1 MPAILKENIT
11 KLNENLTQSFK
22 KNEKENYE
30 NHPTPTVKQ
39 VLSAKIEYEEIPN
52 YTNTLSSLQTKY
64 IILKPNQQPLNVQHA
79 NSKPQLTS
87 NEKNINGSSTSLSS
101 SSSSTTSKLPQPKR
115 ILFPKDKIQIGWNH
129 GGNSRNWSSGCG
141 FNNIGNTCYL
151 NSALQAFFHV
161 PALAQW
167 LISDREHREKS
178 PCKDN
183 QPCIICAMS
192 NTLLST
198 QRPNINSFT
207 PSNITNRL
215 SHICKHLTLGRQE
228 DAHEFLRYLIEKMEK
243 AYLLRFRNEPF
254 FKDIDQ
260 YSKETTPLN
269 QILGGYLRSTVTCF
283 SCHHESVTFQHFQD
297 LPLDISRVGT
307 LTEAIQGYFSKENLE
322 ECGYKC
328 ESCKKRVSASKRF
341 SLERAPAV
349 LCIQLKRFTAMGGK
363 LSKNITISEKL
374 NLQKYL
380 SKSSD
385 LNQNSLYRFVS
396 MVTHLGGSS
405 SGGHYTAVGMGP
417 NGNFYHFDDSR
428 VSSIPID
435 SALRG
440 NAYVLFYELVQSTTK
455 SYESSMHN
463 GHSIFHENGH
473 TYVKNGL
480 EINTN
485 GTSKSNGNN
494 HYEKV
499 RENDSSFSKPNLP
512 KLIPSHLIKH
522 SHQLQQQN
530 RQKESEQSS
539 SSSKNDSNN
548 KNFNSWNG
556 NSKNSV
562 HNGNG
567 KRDESEL
574 EQDQKNDIGIK
585 RLKIERSPLPSV
597 PRLSENDDLKS
608 PTKQSVP
615 STSNNIPSPPTTPSK
630 PKSLVPYDDDEEE
643 EPPTICRTTSG
654 IFIETNIKDT
664 KIKAPSKQGST
675 ISTKASISKTTE
687 LQQKAEQ
694 QQNSNN
700 NNNIVARVDDA
711 ISQLKKLNHSGYG
724 TSNVLS
730 WGNKPTNMNKEVVR
744 DQTDERKR
752 HMVDEDE
759 DEMDR
764 GRVKKIKY
772 NNHSPM
778 KGKLPNPFNDHQNMN
793 NNGYGGNQNGHDRYN
808 DRPVHNNFQRRHS
821 FHHSNNNNSS
831 QNNNGYNSGK
841 NFNNNRN
848 FHKDYKYN
856 NNHNNNNNNRFSRN
870 NNQFN
875 YRR

>member
-1 MPAILKENIT
+1 
-11 KLNENLTQSFK
+11 
-22 KNEKENYE
+22 
-30 NHPTPTVKQ
+30 
-39 VLSAKIEYEEIPN
+39 
-52 YTNTLSSLQTKY
+52 
-64 IILKPNQQPLNVQHA
+64 
-79 NSKPQLTS
+79 
-87 NEKNINGSSTSLSS
+87 
-101 SSSSTTSKLPQPKR
+101 
-115 ILFPKDKIQIGWNH
+115 
-129 GGNSRNWSSGCG
+129 
-141 FNNIGNTCYL
+141 
-151 NSALQAFFHV
+151 
-161 PALAQW
+161 
-167 LISDREHREKS
+167 
-178 PCKDN
+178 
-183 QPCIICAMS
+183 MS

-243 AYLLRFRNEPF
+243 AYLMRFRNESF

-341 SLERAPAV
+341 SLERAPVV

-363 LSKNITISEKL
+363 LSKHITISEKL

-380 SKSSD
+380 SKASD

-428 VSSIPID
+428 VTSIPID

-440 NAYVLFYELVQSTTK
+440 NAYVLFYELVQSSTK
-455 SYESSMHN
+455 TYESSMHN

-480 EINTN
+480 EVNTN

-499 RENDSSFSKPNLP
+499 RENDASFSKPSLP

-522 SHQLQQQN
+522 SHQLQQQQN
-530 RQKESEQSS
+530 RQKESEPS
-539 SSSKNDSNN
+539 SSSKNDTIN

-556 NSKNSV
+556 NSKNSSV

-597 PRLSENDDLKS
+597 PRLSEDDDLKS
-608 PTKQSVP
+608 PTKQSTIQQT
-615 STSNNIPSPPTTPSK
+615 STANIPSPPTTSK

-643 EPPTICRTTSG
+643 ESPTICRTTSG

-687 LQQKAEQ
+687 QQQKAEQ
-694 QQNSNN
+694 QHNN
-700 NNNIVARVDDA
+700 NNNTINVVRNDDA
-711 ISQLKKLNHSGYG
+711 VSQLKKLNHSGYG

-744 DQTDERKR
+744 DQTEERKR
-752 HMVDEDE
+752 HFTDDDE

-764 GRVKKIKY
+764 GRVKKVKY
-772 NNHSPM
+772 NNQQSPL
-778 KGKLPNPFNDHQNMN
+778 KGSLPSPFTVFQNMN
-793 NNGYGGNQNGHDRYN
+793 NNGNGGVNQNGYDRYN
-808 DRPVHNNFQRRHS
+808 DRPFHNNFHRRNS
-821 FHHSNNNNSS
+821 FHHGNNNSNG
-831 QNNNGYNSGK
+831 NNFNSGK

-848 FHKDYKYN
+848 FQKDYKYN
-856 NNHNNNNNNRFSRN
+856 NNHNNNRFSRN
-870 NNQFN
+870 NHQFNN

>member
-1 MPAILKENIT
+1 
-11 KLNENLTQSFK
+11 
-22 KNEKENYE
+22 
-30 NHPTPTVKQ
+30 
-39 VLSAKIEYEEIPN
+39 
-52 YTNTLSSLQTKY
+52 
-64 IILKPNQQPLNVQHA
+64 
-79 NSKPQLTS
+79 
-87 NEKNINGSSTSLSS
+87 
-101 SSSSTTSKLPQPKR
+101 
-115 ILFPKDKIQIGWNH
+115 
-129 GGNSRNWSSGCG
+129 
-141 FNNIGNTCYL
+141 
-151 NSALQAFFHV
+151 
-161 PALAQW
+161 
-167 LISDREHREKS
+167 
-178 PCKDN
+178 
-183 QPCIICAMS
+183 MS

-198 QRPNINSFT
+198 QRPNLNSFT

-243 AYLLRFRNEPF
+243 AYLMRFRNESW

-363 LSKNITISEKL
+363 LSKHIMISEKL

-380 SKSSD
+380 SKASD

-428 VSSIPID
+428 VTSIPID

-440 NAYVLFYELVQSTTK
+440 NAYVLFYELVQSSTK

-480 EINTN
+480 EVNTN
-485 GTSKSNGNN
+485 GASKSNGNN

-499 RENDSSFSKPNLP
+499 RENDTSFSKPSLP

-522 SHQLQQQN
+522 SHQLQQQQQQN
-530 RQKESEQSS
+530 RQKESEPSS
-539 SSSKNDSNN
+539 SSSKNDSDN
-548 KNFNSWNG
+548 KNFNSWK
-556 NSKNSV
+556 SHPKNSSI

-597 PRLSENDDLKS
+597 PRLSEDDDLKS
-608 PTKQSVP
+608 PTKQSVIQQ
-615 STSNNIPSPPTTPSK
+615 SFTTNIQSPPTTPSK

-643 EPPTICRTTSG
+643 ESPTICRTTSG
-654 IFIETNIKDT
+654 IFIESNIKDT

-675 ISTKASISKTTE
+675 ISTKASLSKTTE
-687 LQQKAEQ
+687 QQ
-694 QQNSNN
+694 QQNNHNN
-700 NNNIVARVDDA
+700 PINVVRNDDA
-711 ISQLKKLNHSGYG
+711 VSQLKKLNHSGYG

-752 HMVDEDE
+752 HFTDDDE

-764 GRVKKIKY
+764 GRVKKLKY
-772 NNHSPM
+772 NNQHSPV
-778 KGKLPNPFNDHQNMN
+778 KGNLPNPFTQAQNMN
-793 NNGYGGNQNGHDRYN
+793 NNGNGGINQNGYDRYN
-808 DRPVHNNFQRRHS
+808 DRPIHNNFHRRNS
-821 FHHSNNNNSS
+821 FHHGNNNNNG
-831 QNNNGYNSGK
+831 NNYNSGK

-856 NNHNNNNNNRFSRN
+856 NNHNNNNNRNFSRN
-870 NNQFN
+870 NHHQFNN

>member
-1 MPAILKENIT
+1 
-11 KLNENLTQSFK
+11 
-22 KNEKENYE
+22 
-30 NHPTPTVKQ
+30 
-39 VLSAKIEYEEIPN
+39 
-52 YTNTLSSLQTKY
+52 
-64 IILKPNQQPLNVQHA
+64 
-79 NSKPQLTS
+79 
-87 NEKNINGSSTSLSS
+87 
-101 SSSSTTSKLPQPKR
+101 
-115 ILFPKDKIQIGWNH
+115 LFSKDKIQIGWNH

-167 LISDREHREKS
+167 LISDRDHREKS
-178 PCKDN
+178 PCKGKVVTIFLIKLSLHLILTYFYLLVDN
-183 QPCIICAMS
+183 QQCIICAMS

-243 AYLLRFRNEPF
+243 AFLLRYRNESF
-254 FKDIDQ
+254 YKDIDQ

-307 LTEAIQGYFSKENLE
+307 LSEAIQGYFSKENLE

-363 LSKNITISEKL
+363 LSKHISISEKL

-380 SKSSD
+380 SKASD

-428 VSSIPID
+428 VSPISIE

-440 NAYVLFYELVQSTTK
+440 NAYVLFYELVHSSTK

-480 EINTN
+480 EVN
-485 GTSKSNGNN
+485 GNGVSKSNGNNSSN

-522 SHQLQQQN
+522 SQQQQN

-539 SSSKNDSNN
+539 PSSSKNDNNNN

-556 NSKNSV
+556 NSKNSAT

-597 PRLSENDDLKS
+597 PRLSEDDDLKS
-608 PTKQSVP
+608 PTKQPIP
-615 STSNNIPSPPTTPSK
+615 STANIPSPPTTPSK

-643 EPPTICRTTSG
+643 ESPTICRTTSG
-654 IFIETNIKDT
+654 IFIETNIKDVN
-664 KIKAPSKQGST
+664 IKAPSKQGST
-675 ISTKASISKTTE
+675 ISTKASISKIT
-687 LQQKAEQ
+687 AEQ
-694 QQNSNN
+694 QQQQLQLQQPQNN
-700 NNNIVARVDDA
+700 NNNTTNNNINNVVRNDDA
-711 ISQLKKLNHSGYG
+711 VSQLKKLNHSGYG

-730 WGNKPTNMNKEVVR
+730 WNNKPTNMNKEVVR
-744 DQTDERKR
+744 DQTEERKR
-752 HMVDEDE
+752 HMADEEE

-772 NNHSPM
+772 NNGSPM
-778 KGKLPNPFNDHQNMN
+778 KGKLPNPFNEYQNIN
-793 NNGYGGNQNGHDRYN
+793 NSGGGSQNGYDRYN
-808 DRPVHNNFQRRHS
+808 DRPNYNSFQRRPS
-821 FHHSNNNNSS
+821 FHNNSSNNNN
-831 QNNNGYNSGK
+831 NNNYSSGK

-856 NNHNNNNNNRFSRN
+856 NNNHNNNNRFSRN
-870 NNQFN
+870 NHQFN